1 MPIRFPKYCTRCS
14 QSGHYAEDCKRM
26 PAGMGMCQE
35 ERDMMRKVAYDRS
48 AILWAAAAVVV
59 ALMIEG
65 AARVVV

>member
-1 MPIRFPKYCTRCS
+1 MIRFPKYCTRCS
-14 QSGHYAEDCKRM
+14 QSGHYAEDCKL
-26 PAGMGMCQE
+26 PDGLGKCDF

-59 ALMIEG
+59 ALVIEG